1 MKIKWRL
8 EVEEKLEPGTLQ
20 NAPKLLTVVLNS
32 GAGGRRN
39 IWRRQ
44 FIRQ

>member
-1 MKIKWRL
+1 MKIKRRL
-8 EVEEKLEPGTLQ
+8 EAEEKIEPGTLQ
-20 NAPKLLTVVLNS
+20 NTPKLLTVFRKS
-32 GAGGRRN
+32 GAGGGRN